1 LSFITLLY
9 VGMGGFVGSVLRYT
23 LSTTLSSFTI
33 FGIPTGTF
41 FVNILGSFAMGYV
54 AGTFLKNP
62 IDEPLRLLI
71 TYGILGG
78 FTTFSAFSLEFFELS
93 LEGQFAQAAVYMLAS
108 FVLGIAFLA
117 LGYKIS

>member
-1 LSFITLLY
+1 
-9 VGMGGFVGSVLRYT
+9 MGGFVGSVLRYT

-62 IDEPLRLLI
+62 IEEPLRLLI

-93 LEGQFAQAAVYMLAS
+93 LKGQFTQAAVYMLAS